1 MITASDLDRRC
12 IDTLRFLAV
21 DAVERANS
29 GHPGLPLG
37 AAPMAYVLWTRYLR
51 HNPADPRWPDR
62 DRFILSAGH
71 GSMLLY
77 ALLHL
82 TGYDLSLAEI
92 QSFRQWGSRTPGH
105 PERSPETGVEATT
118 GPLGQ
123 GLAMA
128 VGLACAEAHLAARF
142 NRPGHT
148 VVDHYTYVLAS
159 DGDLMEGVAGE
170 AAALAGH
177 LGLGKLIVLYD
188 DNGISLAGSTGLC
201 FSEDLRG
208 RLAAQGWHVQSVAD
222 GNDLEEIDAALRA
235 ARAATAR
242 PSLVAVRTTIGYG
255 APRKQGTFQAHG
267 SPLGAEEA
275 RAAKANLGWPL
286 EPPFLVPEDVRE
298 RFRQAGERGRRLQE
312 EWAGRLAAYAA
323 AHPDLAAEFS
333 RRMAGELPAGWDAG
347 LPSFPADPVGRATRQ
362 AGEAVLQ
369 ALAARVPELL
379 GGSADL
385 NPSTLTWIKGGGDF
399 QRPAATPVPGAVGGE
414 WGYGGRNLH
423 FGVREHAM
431 GAIANGLAL
440 HGGVIPYTATFLAF
454 ADYMRPPLRLAALMG
469 LRVVFVFTHDSIGL
483 GEDGPTH
490 QPVEQIMS
498 LRAIPNLVVLRPADA
513 NETAM
518 AWRAALA
525 RADGP
530 TALILSR
537 QPLPVLDRAA
547 LAPADGLLR
556 GGYLLWESA
565 PGRPAAILLASGS
578 EVPIALE
585 AGRRLAAGGIAVRVV
600 SLPSWELFD
609 RRPVEYREAVLPP
622 DVRVRV
628 AVEAGR
634 TLGWEHYV
642 GLDGAVIGLDRFGAS
657 APGPVLY
664 ERFGITV
671 DAVVA
676 RVAELLSRP
685 SPAAGGDNAP
695 DESGG

>member
-1 MITASDLDRRC
+1 MTDPATVDERS

-21 DAVERANS
+21 DAVEQANS

-37 AAPMAYVLWTRYLR
+37 AAPMAYVLWMRHLR
-51 HNPADPRWPDR
+51 HNPEDPRWPDR
-62 DRFILSAGH
+62 DRFILSSGH

-82 TGYDLSLAEI
+82 TGYGLSLDEI
-92 QSFRQWGSRTPGH
+92 RSFRRWGSRTPGH
-105 PERSPETGVEATT
+105 PERSPEIGIEATT

-128 VGLACAEAHLAARF
+128 VGLAIAEAHLAARF

-201 FSEDLRG
+201 FSEDLRA
-208 RLAAQGWHVQSVAD
+208 RLAAQGWHVQFVAD
-222 GNDLEEIDAALRA
+222 GNDLPAIDAALHA
-235 ARAATAR
+235 ARAEAAR
-242 PSLVAVRTTIGYG
+242 PSLIAVRTTIGYG

-267 SPLGAEEA
+267 APLGAEEV
-275 RAAKANLGWPL
+275 RAAKANLGWPP
-286 EPPFLVPEDVRE
+286 EPPFLVPEEVRDH
-298 RFRQAGERGRRLQE
+298 FRQARERGRRLQE

-323 AHPDLAAEFS
+323 AHPDLAAEFA
-333 RRMAGELPAGWDAG
+333 RRLVGELPAGWDAD
-347 LPSFPADPVGRATRQ
+347 LPSFPADPAGRATRQ
-362 AGEAVLQ
+362 AGESVLQ
-369 ALAARVPELL
+369 ALAACVPELV

-399 QRPAATPVPGAVGGE
+399 QRPGTAAVPGAVGGE

-431 GAIANGLAL
+431 GAIANGLAM
-440 HGGVIPYTATFLAF
+440 HGGVIPYTATFLVF

-469 LRVVFVFTHDSIGL
+469 LRVIFVFTHDSIGL

-490 QPVEQIMS
+490 QPVEQLLS

-513 NETAM
+513 NETAA

-525 RADGP
+525 RTDGP

-537 QPLPVLDRAA
+537 QALPVLDRAA
-547 LAPADGLLR
+547 LAPSEGLLR

-565 PGRPAAILLASGS
+565 AGRPAAILLASGS
-578 EVPIALE
+578 EVHIALE
-585 AGRRLAAGGIAVRVV
+585 AGRRLAADGLPVRVV
-600 SLPSWELFD
+600 ALPSWELFD
-609 RRPVEYREAVLPP
+609 RQPDEYRRALLPP
-622 DVRVRV
+622 EVRVRV

-634 TLGWEHYV
+634 TLGWERYV
-642 GLDGAVIGLDRFGAS
+642 GLDGSVVGLDRFGAS

-664 ERFGITV
+664 EKFGLTAE
-671 DAVVA
+671 AVVA
-676 RVAELLSRP
+676 RVRELLR
-685 SPAAGGDNAP
+685 GR
-695 DESGG
+695 